1 MAPWYNWGMN
11 KATTKSTVVIGDKPV
26 VVLSLEDYERMQED
40 LEMLRST
47 KLPIK
52 LDEARQQF
60 EQGQVLTAAE
70 LKKTLG
76 LS

>member
-1 MAPWYNWGMN
+1 MN

-60 EQGQVLTAAE
+60 DQGQVLTAAE